1 MAMTR
6 SKKFNLWIAYL
17 WLVHDFRAY
26 NIFSGWSYNGILTCP
41 ICLKDATCLR
51 LQFGGVISYF
61 DCHRCFLPLDH
72 LFRLDMNAF
81 KKDNIVLEGPPRH
94 LSDPEITDMLD
105 KLVLNENGDEF
116 IGYRKEHNWTHK
128 CGLWELPY
136 AKALILMH
144 NIDVMHQ
151 KCNVSES
158 ILRTCMGFT
167 NKTKDN
173 QNARNP

>member
-1 MAMTR
+1 
-6 SKKFNLWIAYL
+6 
-17 WLVHDFRAY
+17 
-26 NIFSGWSYNGILTCP
+26 
-41 ICLKDATCLR
+41 
-51 LQFGGVISYF
+51 
-61 DCHRCFLPLDH
+61 
-72 LFRLDMNAF
+72 MNAF

-105 KLVLNENGDEF
+105 KLVLNENGYEF
-116 IGYRKEHNWTHK
+116 IGYIKEHNWTHK

-167 NKTKDN
+167 NKTKYN